1 MLEGNKRRVATH
13 KASDSIRITLREDYE
28 ERDGRGRSEE
38 KR

>member
-13 KASDSIRITLREDYE
+13 KASDSIRITLGEDYE
-28 ERDGRGRSEE
+28 KGDGRGRGEE